1 MLKKEEEEN
10 PFFCDH
16 CQGEKQ
22 QQTTTTKTKTNS
34 DRSRS
39 NKEILFTQNEPHF
52 AGFQGPYV
60 EEQLLTPLM
69 MFILQEKSACVEH
82 K

>member
-1 MLKKEEEEN
+1 LPWRK
-10 PFFCDH
+10 
-16 CQGEKQ
+16 
-22 QQTTTTKTKTNS
+22 TKTKTNS
-34 DRSRS
+34 DSSIS
-39 NKEILFTQNEPHF
+39 NREILFTQNEPYF

-69 MFILQEKSACVEH
+69 FILQKKSACVEH